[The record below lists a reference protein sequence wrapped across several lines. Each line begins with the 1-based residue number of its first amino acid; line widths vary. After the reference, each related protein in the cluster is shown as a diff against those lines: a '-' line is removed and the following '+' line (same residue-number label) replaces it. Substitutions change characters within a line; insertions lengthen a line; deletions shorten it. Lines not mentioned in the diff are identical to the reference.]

1 MRTLLLGLV
10 ILLVMVQGKR
20 DVLQHLINSGEFKS
34 LIQGDLQ
41 GFARKAALSQ
51 ATGGMSDKMGI
62 DNLLGGSNTDSNAP
76 FSLGGKLSS
85 GWHSKNAI

>member
-51 ATGGMSDKMGI
+51 ATGGMSDKI

>member
-51 ATGGMSDKMGI
+51 ATGGMSD
-62 DNLLGGSNTDSNAP
+62 NLLGGSNTDSNAP

>member
-1 MRTLLLGLV
+1 
-10 ILLVMVQGKR
+10 
-20 DVLQHLINSGEFKS
+20 
-34 LIQGDLQ
+34 
-41 GFARKAALSQ
+41 
-51 ATGGMSDKMGI
+51 MSDKMGI